1 VLLKSWD
8 SLGCR
13 VAAVI
18 LDWLET
24 LGELVVWCI
33 EVGGTDVIVEL
44 PDDGM
49 PVSLGR
55 GETDVLGMQVGVGW
69 PNGLGE
75 PTPREALPARTWP
88 LSTP

>member
-24 LGELVVWCI
+24 LEELVMWCI

-44 PDDGM
+44 PGGGM
-49 PVSLGR
+49 LGSLGR
-55 GETDVLGMQVGVGW
+55 GETDVLGMKVGVGW
-69 PNGLGE
+69 PSVLGE
-75 PTPREALPARTWP
+75 LTP
-88 LSTP
+88 

>member
-1 VLLKSWD
+1 
-8 SLGCR
+8 
-13 VAAVI
+13 
-18 LDWLET
+18 
-24 LGELVVWCI
+24 VWCI

-44 PDDGM
+44 PDGGM

-55 GETDVLGMQVGVGW
+55 GETDVLGMKVGVGW
-69 PNGLGE
+69 PSVLGE

>member
-1 VLLKSWD
+1 MLLKSWD

-33 EVGGTDVIVEL
+33 EVGGTDVIFEL
-44 PDDGM
+44 PGGGM

-55 GETDVLGMQVGVGW
+55 GETDVLGMKVGVGW
-69 PNGLGE
+69 PSVLGE
-75 PTPREALPARTWP
+75 LTP
-88 LSTP
+88 

>member
-33 EVGGTDVIVEL
+33 EVGGSDVIFEL
-44 PDDGM
+44 PGVGM
-49 PVSLGR
+49 SVSLGR
-55 GETDVLGMQVGVGW
+55 GETDVLGMKGGVEW
-69 PNGLGE
+69 SSVLGE
-75 PTPREALPARTWP
+75 ATP
-88 LSTP
+88 

>member
-8 SLGCR
+8 SLDCR

-33 EVGGTDVIVEL
+33 EVGGTDVINEL
-44 PDDGM
+44 PRGGM

-55 GETDVLGMQVGVGW
+55 GETDGLGMEVGVGW
-69 PNGLGE
+69 PSVLGE
-75 PTPREALPARTWP
+75 PTP
-88 LSTP
+88 